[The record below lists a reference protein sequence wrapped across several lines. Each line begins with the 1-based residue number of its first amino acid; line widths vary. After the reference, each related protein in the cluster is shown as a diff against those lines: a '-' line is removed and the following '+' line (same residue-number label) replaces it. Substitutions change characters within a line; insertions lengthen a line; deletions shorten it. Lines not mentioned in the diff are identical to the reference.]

1 MPRLHWTPVTL
12 ASVAIE
18 DTFWTP
24 LLQRNRA
31 RTIPFQYAQLRDTGR
46 LDALRLDWTPGQLPV
61 PHIFWESDVAKWLEA
76 ASYSLA
82 THPDPALDAL
92 VDEVIALVSS
102 AQQPDGYLN
111 VYFTVV
117 KPGMRWTD
125 LRDAHELYCAGHL
138 IEAGVAHFAAT
149 AKRTLLD
156 VVCRYADHIATVF
169 GTAPGQKRG
178 YCGHEEI
185 ELALVKLYRATGEV
199 RYLDLARYFIDE
211 RGRQPFYF
219 DLEAAER
226 GTPGYFDHHLARGR
240 LRPARD
246 YHQAHMPV
254 REQTEAVGH
263 AVRAMYLYSA
273 MADLAG
279 ETGDDALL
287 AACTRLWEHLTS
299 RRMYVTGG
307 IGSAAEN
314 EGFTFDYDLP
324 NESAYAETCAA
335 IGLVFWAHRMAQL
348 TLDGRYVDVLE
359 RALYNGVISGISHDG
374 TLYFYDN
381 PLASRGNVSRKEWFD
396 VACCPPNLARLL
408 ASLGQYIYS
417 HGEDGI
423 AVHLYIQGTATL
435 RIGDQEV
442 RLRQETGYPWDGAVR
457 IHVES
462 EGPVACALHLRVPGW
477 CREARVRVNGERFE
491 TEGRVERGYLRIE
504 RLWQRGDVVELRLE
518 MPVER
523 VYAHPAVRQDAGRVA
538 LQRGPLVYCLEEA
551 DNTAPPH
558 RIALPRT
565 GSLVAQLEADL
576 LGGIATIG
584 GPAVIE
590 AAADGAPLYGD
601 DPPALQPGRITA
613 VPYYAWANRQQGQM
627 AVWIRDV
634 AEGVDG

>member
-1 MPRLHWTPVTL
+1 MPCLNWTPVTL
-12 ASVAIE
+12 ASVTIE

-24 LLQRNRA
+24 LLQRNRE

-46 LDALRLDWTPGQLPV
+46 LDALRLDWMPGQLPV

-82 THPDPALDAL
+82 THPNPALDAQ
-92 VDEVIALVSS
+92 VDEVVALVAS

-185 ELALVKLYRATGEV
+185 ELALVKLYRATGAA

-240 LRPARD
+240 LRPARS

-273 MADLAG
+273 MADLAE
-279 ETGDDALL
+279 ETGDESLL

-299 RRMYVTGG
+299 RRMYITGG

-335 IGLVFWAHRMAQL
+335 IGLVFWAHRMAQI

-417 HGEDGI
+417 HGEGGI

-442 RLRQETGYPWDGAVR
+442 QLRQETGYPWDGTVR

-462 EGPVACALHLRVPGW
+462 DQPVACALHLRVPGW
-477 CREARVRVNGERFE
+477 CREARVQVNGERFE

-504 RLWQRGDVVELRLE
+504 RLWQWGDVVELRLE

-523 VYAHPAVRQDAGRVA
+523 LYAHPAVRQDAGRVA
-538 LQRGPLVYCLEEA
+538 LQRGPLVYCLEEV

-565 GSLVAQLEADL
+565 GSLVAKLDPDL

-601 DPPALQPGRITA
+601 DPPALDPGRLTA

-634 AEGVDG
+634 AKGVGG

>member
-1 MPRLHWTPVTL
+1 MPCLNWTPVTL
-12 ASVAIE
+12 ASVTIE

-24 LLQRNRA
+24 LLQRNRE

-46 LDALRLDWTPGQLPV
+46 LDALRLDWMPGQLPV

-149 AKRTLLD
+149 AKRALLD

-185 ELALVKLYRATGEV
+185 ELALVKLYRATGEA

-240 LRPARD
+240 LRPARS

-273 MADLAG
+273 MADLAE
-279 ETGDDALL
+279 ETGDESLL

-299 RRMYVTGG
+299 RRMYITGG

-335 IGLVFWAHRMAQL
+335 IGLVFWAHRMAQI

-417 HGEDGI
+417 HGEGGI

-442 RLRQETGYPWDGAVR
+442 QLRQETGYPWDGTVR

-462 EGPVACALHLRVPGW
+462 DQPVACALHLRVPGW
-477 CREARVRVNGERFE
+477 CREARVQVNGERFE

-504 RLWQRGDVVELRLE
+504 RLWQWGDVVELRLE

-523 VYAHPAVRQDAGRVA
+523 LYAHPAVRQDAGRVA
-538 LQRGPLVYCLEEA
+538 LQRGPLVYCLEEV

-565 GSLVAQLEADL
+565 GSLVAKLDPDL

-590 AAADGAPLYGD
+590 AAADGTPLYGD
-601 DPPALQPGRITA
+601 DPPALEPGRITA

-634 AEGVDG
+634 AEGVGG